1 MGEAWTVG
9 STLAALLIAVA
20 AFLVPHRRAQKAESE
35 AAAVQARSAA
45 GRASLVTASTPWSSS
60 TTIEVVISNGA
71 PTAIADV
78 DLLSVRPAAAEP
90 EGTWRLNPNISQN
103 TAEACILQPG
113 ESLTSR
119 VQLLGVGGVPVA
131 FMPGMRIVI
140 TFGFRDADG
149 QWWKRDIGQ
158 PPQRCETRPVA

>member
-9 STLAALLIAVA
+9 STLAALLVAVA
-20 AFLVPHRRAQKAESE
+20 AFLVPHRRALKAERE

-60 TTIEVVISNGA
+60 TTIDVMITNGA

-78 DLLSVRPAAAEP
+78 DLLSVRAAAADP
-90 EGTWRLNPNISQN
+90 EATWRLNPNISHN

-119 VQLLGVGGVPVA
+119 VQLLDAGGVPLSPT
-131 FMPGMRIVI
+131 PGMRLVI

-149 QWWKRDIGQ
+149 QWWKRDIGH